1 MIDIMFEIIFDIRT
15 FFNFRIA
22 FRYLGPA
29 TARTTAATEAT
40 KTPTAK
46 VRSNNE
52 TSKDKGRKIKIER

>member
-1 MIDIMFEIIFDIRT
+1 MIDIMFEIIFEIRT

-46 VRSNNE
+46 VRSKNE
-52 TSKDKGRKIKIER
+52 TSKDKGRKIKVEK